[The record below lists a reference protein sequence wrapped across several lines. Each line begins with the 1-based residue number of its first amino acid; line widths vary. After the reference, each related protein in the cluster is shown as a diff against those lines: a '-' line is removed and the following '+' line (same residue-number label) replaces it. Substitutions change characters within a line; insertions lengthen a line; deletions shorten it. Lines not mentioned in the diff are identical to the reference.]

1 MAVVNGPETELV
13 ESPIFMAFLPR
24 ICQALTGQP
33 LQLPGI
39 ATWWGGEPDSLELML
54 DRIDEINLVPA
65 FRPSRSVS
73 QRLTTDASE
82 SETQSET
89 ATRNQRQQRL
99 RNHPHAWVGQERIQR
114 SSAPIWEAEQLQ
126 SQYLSMRCF
135 LAASG
140 SSWQSLP
147 GGLAQMSDQ
156 ATTASDTRLTMGRN
170 KDVWVLADKPIGPEP
185 LIQQGGDA
193 VRTIRSNRFV
203 PSRLADNLCW
213 LGRSIARADCTARTL
228 RSLVVR
234 LTGEVDP
241 AEAAE
246 LPVLAQALNIGLKP
260 EQGERKSLK
269 VDLQSLEQGLPGS
282 ALNAQDP
289 ASLRSIVDQISA
301 LAGRVR
307 ERLSSDGWR
316 IVQEITSELES
327 HDSENSELSDLLDLT
342 DTLVVY
348 LASFGG
354 MVHESMTRT
363 FAYQFYKLGRHL
375 EQGLQLVDLV
385 KNSLATTNRISADLL
400 EAVLEISDSG
410 MTYRSRYY
418 ANLQLPAVLDLL
430 LLDETNPRSLGFQL
444 VRLNETIESLPGNQ
458 SSADFSNERRLA
470 MDCLH
475 DIRMADPTRLCKLDD
490 RGRKTELLKLLEK
503 MASQLPEIA
512 TSISNRFLV
521 HSGPV
526 HQLISELRLPNSS
539 NSV

>member
-1 MAVVNGPETELV
+1 MNGTAWKLALQQRADVLNQLLADLYGDQTLLKDRLLPPSIVYQHPNFQQAFFDLPNSGDRHLHFYSAGLVRSPRGDWWISSDHTDCPVGSGFALENRIVISRSFPNEFRRCNVQRLAPYFAAVRKHLTTLAGSHRETPHIAILSAGGGSRTFFEDSFLARYLGFTLVEANDLVVRSRRVMLKTLSGLAPIDVILRRRSGNTIDPLELGGSKPGIPGILQVIREGNVAVVNGPETELV

-24 ICQALTGQP
+24 ISQALTGQP

-82 SETQSET
+82 SETQSES

-99 RNHPHAWVGQERIQR
+99 RNHPHAWVGQEKIQR

-126 SQYLSMRCF
+126 SQYLSIRCF

-140 SSWQSLP
+140 ASWQSLP

-260 EQGERKSLK
+260 EQGER
-269 VDLQSLEQGLPGS
+269 
-282 ALNAQDP
+282 
-289 ASLRSIVDQISA
+289 QIA
-301 LAGRVR
+301 EG
-307 ERLSSDGWR
+307 
-316 IVQEITSELES
+316 
-327 HDSENSELSDLLDLT
+327 
-342 DTLVVY
+342 
-348 LASFGG
+348 
-354 MVHESMTRT
+354 
-363 FAYQFYKLGRHL
+363 
-375 EQGLQLVDLV
+375 
-385 KNSLATTNRISADLL
+385 
-400 EAVLEISDSG
+400 
-410 MTYRSRYY
+410 
-418 ANLQLPAVLDLL
+418 
-430 LLDETNPRSLGFQL
+430 
-444 VRLNETIESLPGNQ
+444 
-458 SSADFSNERRLA
+458 
-470 MDCLH
+470 
-475 DIRMADPTRLCKLDD
+475 
-490 RGRKTELLKLLEK
+490 
-503 MASQLPEIA
+503 
-512 TSISNRFLV
+512 
-521 HSGPV
+521 
-526 HQLISELRLPNSS
+526 
-539 NSV
+539 